1 VIVSINHNLAHK
13 ESHMFAT
20 FQSTFGDGLL
30 IILIVTAISG
40 VLYRR
45 WFPKN
50 EPGEMAKA
58 GFLDWLKGRM
68 K

>member
-1 VIVSINHNLAHK
+1 
-13 ESHMFAT
+13 MFAT

-30 IILIVTAISG
+30 NILILTAIAG
-40 VLYRR
+40 ILYRR

-50 EPGEMAKA
+50 EPGEL
-58 GFLDWLKGRM
+58 FKGGIIDVIKRRLG